1 MPKMDSTKSLL
12 LLPMTNKLNLGVRS
26 SQCLVPERDGVFSGL
41 EFRTTL
47 WGTTTLRQRP
57 HNGGHT
63 GRYPT
68 WSGKLTA
75 LAARHGIN
83 PKTVAKWRKHAT
95 VTVTVT
101 DASTRPVPAPTVLTA
116 QG

>member
-1 MPKMDSTKSLL
+1 MVYFPGW
-12 LLPMTNKLNLGVRS
+12 NFAQRY
-26 SQCLVPERDGVFSGL
+26 
-41 EFRTTL
+41 
-47 WGTTTLRQRP
+47 GTTTPRQRP
-57 HNGGHT
+57 HNGGNM

-68 WSGKLTA
+68 WSGKLTG

-83 PKTVAKWRKHAT
+83 PKTVAKWRKRA
-95 VTVTVT
+95 TVT